1 MMAGLLQQLTRDNV
15 FFPLLKATQPHFEK
29 ARYRLWAGEAVAVAK
44 LMTLVLETGPLSPA
58 HPRWPDALNRL
69 VGANPQAANPAN
81 IEALLGKELYPEL
94 AYDAAIWGFT
104 TLMTFTGEDFG
115 SPEEMA
121 EYADGLANSVSGS
134 GDPLDLIHAYLPLVL
149 GGIAINAQVVM
160 PGEDPRDTM
169 RLYARARD
177 KRAGEGDEGSQFI
190 IDLAD
195 NLIAT

>member
-15 FFPLLKATQPHFEK
+15 FFPLLKATQPHFET

-44 LMTLVLETGPLSPA
+44 LMTLVLEAGPLSPA
-58 HPRWPDALNRL
+58 HPRWPDALNQL
-69 VGANPQAANPAN
+69 VGANPQAADLAN
-81 IEALLGKELYPEL
+81 IQALLGKTLYPEL
-94 AYDAAIWGFT
+94 AYDAAIFGFT

-115 SPEEMA
+115 SPDEMA
-121 EYADGLANSVSGS
+121 EYADGVANSLSTPGN
-134 GDPLDLIHAYLPLVL
+134 PLDLIHAYLPLVL
-149 GGIAINAQVVM
+149 GGVAINAQVVM

-177 KRAGEGDEGSQFI
+177 KRVAEADEGSQFI

-195 NLIAT
+195 KLIAT